1 MQWNGSGSKLHCGI
15 SIREMS
21 IVEWEYIVI
30 LNAIYID
37 PGGYVEK
44 LLK

>member
-1 MQWNGSGSKLHCGI
+1 MQWIGGKLHCGNPT
-15 SIREMS
+15 REMS

-30 LNAIYID
+30 LNAIYVD

-44 LLK
+44 LLQ